1 MDILLKIFIAVVCA
15 VGGAIGGGRW
25 IDNLYPAKKQIL
37 SFPAKI
43 YAQAQT
49 RRRYL
54 PAALGMLFAFY
65 LLSHELPVTSYAFH
79 LLYIYF
85 LVLFTVTDCE
95 QQVIFDVMLIPFALL
110 GLIFCLADGLPLVHH
125 LAAALGG
132 GLLFLLLAVL
142 TRGGVGG
149 GDIKLIAGLGLWLGV
164 NSLLHVV
171 VCGLIAGGLGALF
184 LLIVK
189 HKKRTDTFAYGPFF
203 TLAALLQLYL
213 G

>member
-1 MDILLKIFIAVVCA
+1 MITLLNVCIAVACA
-15 VGGAIGGGRW
+15 VGGAIGGCRW
-25 IDNLYPAKKQIL
+25 IDKLYPVKRQIL

-43 YAQAQT
+43 NQQTKT

-65 LLSHELPVTSYAFH
+65 LLSHELPVTSSAFH

-110 GLIFCLADGLPLVHH
+110 GFIFCLADGLPLVHH

-164 NSLLHVV
+164 NALLNVV